1 MATICNRFSV
11 RRLLGKGGPALSLC
25 TALCLF
31 GISHA
36 AAEEILI
43 QHGDVAVSEAEFA
56 AYVRARIPEARR
68 AEAFARPNA
77 AREMLA
83 NLFVVKML
91 ASEARSAGLDREPE
105 VAAQLALAQDL
116 VLSEEHL
123 NRVVLAGDQSD
134 WQALARETYLASG
147 ERFVQPDRVRAS
159 HILVGVE
166 GRSEAEARARSE
178 EIMARLKNGEDLS
191 ALAREYSDDPSA
203 ASNGGSLGAFTRDR
217 MVPEFADA
225 AFALSEPGEL
235 AGPVRTQ
242 FGFHIIR
249 LDAKLPGG
257 RLPFERVQDQ
267 LVAELRA
274 EHDKV
279 ARQREV
285 SRVRSL
291 AGIRVNDEA
300 VQRLEEAYRSA
311 VEAAPARR

>member
-1 MATICNRFSV
+1 MATIRKRFSIPA
-11 RRLLGKGGPALSLC
+11 LLAKSGSALSLC
-25 TALCLF
+25 TALSLI
-31 GISHA
+31 GVSYA

-43 QHGDVAVSEAEFA
+43 QHGDIAVSEAEFA
-56 AYVRARIPEARR
+56 AYVSARIPEARR

-77 AREMLA
+77 VREMLA

-91 ASEARSAGLDREPE
+91 ASEARSAGLDREPQ

-123 NRVVLAGDQSD
+123 NRVARAGAESD

-159 HILVGVE
+159 HILVSVE
-166 GRSEAEARARSE
+166 GRGEEEARARSE
-178 EIMARLKNGEDLS
+178 EILARLRSGEDMA

-203 ASNGGSLGAFTRDR
+203 AANGGSLGAFTRDR
-217 MVPEFADA
+217 MVAEFSDA

-235 AGPVRTQ
+235 TGPVRTQ

-257 RLPFERVQDQ
+257 QVPFERVQDQ
-267 LVAELRA
+267 IVAELRA
-274 EHDKV
+274 EHDKI

-291 AGIRVNDEA
+291 EGIRVNDEA
-300 VQRLEEAYRSA
+300 VQRLEGAYRSA
-311 VEAAPARR
+311 AEAAPARR